1 MKQYI
6 KNFDPQFW
14 LNYLC
19 SSHRSKYACFSQVIR
34 VSQKASCRHW
44 AWVSNEM
51 VSTGSWPQ
59 NPRDRTGLSNPHQ
72 PSGPEWVLHKR
83 VLFSFFY
90 SWCTCRNSFTDSE
103 LFVYANWRSSLIWP
117 VQWAQKTELN
127 LSLTETREEKMRNF
141 LPKVQIRE
149 PTAGVSSVF
158 FCVSIITGQLHF
170 DCVGLFKLPDV
181 ATLLLVNVCVVRLC
195 TLPTCWHKPVSE
207 PTATIHYL
215 SCSQLPPPAH
225 CRAPDNKGS
234 HTWTEWQHEVKGW
247 IKLPSLLVCFFF
259 FLFFMTAL
267 GHKRLTW

>member
-1 MKQYI
+1 MLVSLRLYVSPKKQVA
-6 KNFDPQFW
+6 D
-14 LNYLC
+14 
-19 SSHRSKYACFSQVIR
+19 
-34 VSQKASCRHW
+34 
-44 AWVSNEM
+44 
-51 VSTGSWPQ
+51 T
-59 NPRDRTGLSNPHQ
+59 
-72 PSGPEWVLHKR
+72 GPESPMKWCRQALDHKTPETELACR
-83 VLFSFFY
+83 TLISRLDQSECYTSVYFFLLLSFFY

-117 VQWAQKTELN
+117 VQWEQTTELN
-127 LSLTETREEKMRNF
+127 LSLTETREEKIRNF

-158 FCVSIITGQLHF
+158 FCVSIITGQLHS

-247 IKLPSLLVCFFF
+247 IKLPSLLVCSFF